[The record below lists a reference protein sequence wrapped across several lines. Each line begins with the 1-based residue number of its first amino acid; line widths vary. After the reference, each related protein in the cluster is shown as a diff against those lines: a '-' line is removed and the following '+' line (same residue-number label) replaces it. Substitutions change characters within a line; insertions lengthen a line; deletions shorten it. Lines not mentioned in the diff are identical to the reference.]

1 MRRAAY
7 GIDSYLCL
15 VVISMTS
22 ETSGEQASREQASG
36 ADVWVPDACTLSP
49 ADRAGRAAEFAGLFG
64 SAVRGAAR
72 HGPTRLH
79 LDLEPSPEA
88 AARAAGLAAAETQCC
103 SFFTFTLTA
112 ADGTL
117 SLDVTVPDSQVPVL
131 DALADRALAARTP
144 PA

>member
-72 HGPTRLH
+72 RGPTRLH

-117 SLDVTVPDSQVPVL
+117 SLDVTVPDSQVSVL
-131 DALADRALAARTP
+131 DALADRALAARMP

>member
-1 MRRAAY
+1 
-7 GIDSYLCL
+7 

-22 ETSGEQASREQASG
+22 ETSPEEI
-36 ADVWVPDACTLSP
+36 WVPDACTLP
-49 ADRAGRAAEFAGLFG
+49 LADRAGRAAEFAGLFG

-72 HGPTRLH
+72 RGPTRLH

-88 AARAAGLAAAETQCC
+88 AARAAGLAAAETGCC

-112 ADGTL
+112 AAGTL
-117 SLDVTVPDSQVPVL
+117 SLDVTVPDSQAPVL
-131 DALADRALAARTP
+131 DALADRALAAVTR

>member
-15 VVISMTS
+15 VVISMTN
-22 ETSGEQASREQASG
+22 ETSGGQAGG

-49 ADRAGRAAEFAGLFG
+49 ADRAGRVAEFAGLFG

-72 HGPTRLH
+72 RGPTRLH

-103 SFFTFTLTA
+103 SFFTFTLTV